1 MAPTGCQLQQPDS
14 LFVSIKDSEKSRFR
28 TVLVNGVREENVI
41 KIAKISVR
49 KIQKNAECLMID
61 KVVTSTAST
70 LLRDERL
77 TRALSQAGK
86 QAAGI

>member
-1 MAPTGCQLQQPDS
+1 MAPTGRQLQQPDR

>member
-1 MAPTGCQLQQPDS
+1 MAPTGCQLQQPDR